1 MLLGNKLAP
10 RRGVEPLYSARQADI
25 IDRYMNE
32 AKLGGSGRIRTYNVS
47 YVADLQSVAFNQFS
61 THFHLFV
68 THSPLCFLT
77 PSRGER
83 RMCVLKHSKL
93 ISLTVRKECFN
104 TLGFFISQ
112 KRLHRLGR
120 PFTTVYRVLRGP
132 RFLYHVAILAG
143 TWPTFLLV
151 YSSMIL
157 CHTFHLILDQ
167 LFKLFLSKSVCH

>member
-1 MLLGNKLAP
+1 M
-10 RRGVEPLYSARQADI
+10 
-25 IDRYMNE
+25 
-32 AKLGGSGRIRTYNVS
+32 
-47 YVADLQSVAFNQFS
+47 ADLQSVAFNQFS

-112 KRLHRLGR
+112 KRFHRLGR

-132 RFLYHVAILAG
+132 RFPYHVAVLTGIR
-143 TWPTFLLV
+143 PTFLLV

-157 CHTFHLILDQ
+157 CHTFHLIMNQFL
-167 LFKLFLSKSVCH
+167 KLFLSKSVRHCPFCFFNLFLCHCSLKQKTPGVLIPRVLEVCGVRFTLHYVLPDP

>member
-1 MLLGNKLAP
+1 M
-10 RRGVEPLYSARQADI
+10 
-25 IDRYMNE
+25 
-32 AKLGGSGRIRTYNVS
+32 
-47 YVADLQSVAFNQFS
+47 ADLQSVAFNQFS

-77 PSRGER
+77 PSNGER

-93 ISLTVRKECFN
+93 LRLPVRKECFN

-132 RFLYHVAILAG
+132 RFPYHVAVLAG
-143 TWPTFLLV
+143 IWPTFLLV
-151 YSSMIL
+151 NCSMIL
-157 CHTFHLILDQ
+157 CCTFHLIPDQ
-167 LFKLFLSKSVCH
+167 LFKLFLTKSVLHCPFCFFNLFLYHYSLKQKTPGVLIPRVLEVCCVNLCVTRQSSGPC